1 MPNQK
6 YFSMLYNSASVTIQI
21 IPIFGR
27 YCKVRIHDC
36 RTLPADKIDI
46 RREQI
51 NIADIMKYIFSLL
64 LIISILFFNMLP
76 ARSQERQS
84 PLIPLPQKMEQE
96 KGAFRFGPST
106 RLQIISPNENTG
118 GMDGFFSELIFG
130 DLNFRPE
137 ILQGP
142 SGRIKR
148 NTVVFVLDKGIS
160 GGEEYHVSITKR
172 AIKIS
177 AGTTTGLFYGLQT
190 LRQLMASETAI
201 KDGSSV
207 KLPCVEIEDAPRF
220 AYRGIM
226 LDVARHFFP
235 KEAIFK
241 YIELLSFYKF
251 NHLHLHLTD
260 DQGWRLEIKKYPEL
274 TQIGSVREETL
285 VGHMRD
291 KPQKFDG
298 KKYGGFYTQEDM
310 KEIIARAQKFHITIV
325 PEIEMPGH
333 SQAVLT
339 SYPELGCT
347 GGPYKVRNIWGIS
360 DDVLCAGN
368 ENTYTFLENVLAEV
382 ADLFP
387 GEFIHVGGDE
397 CPKVRWKTCP
407 KCQAMIQKENLKD
420 EHELQSYLIKR
431 ASLFL
436 KEKGKKLLG
445 WDEILEG
452 GLAPDAAVMSWRGI
466 KGGIEAAK
474 MGHTVVMSP
483 TTFCYLD
490 YCQSANKANEP
501 LSIGGFLPL
510 SKVYSFDPVP
520 ADFTKE
526 EAAFVIGGQGNLWT
540 EYIDNESSLEYMLFP
555 RALALSEVFW
565 TPNERKDFVGFQK
578 RVKMQFPILKNKNV
592 NFRESAEFE

>member
-1 MPNQK
+1 MMK
-6 YFSMLYNSASVTIQI
+6 KIRICCFLITLLSISWFSVLCQEVQ
-21 IPIFGR
+21 
-27 YCKVRIHDC
+27 
-36 RTLPADKIDI
+36 LP
-46 RREQI
+46 
-51 NIADIMKYIFSLL
+51 LV
-64 LIISILFFNMLP
+64 
-76 ARSQERQS
+76 
-84 PLIPLPQKMEQE
+84 PLPQKYTVK
-96 KGAFRFGPST
+96 KGVFTISSTTRITISSTIDRSADMADFFG
-106 RLQIISPNENTG
+106 
-118 GMDGFFSELIFG
+118 ELISKELSFKLPVMTNG
-130 DLNFRPE
+130 FTKAR
-137 ILQGP
+137 
-142 SGRIKR
+142 K
-148 NTVVFVLDKGIS
+148 NTITFLIDDKGTWNKE
-160 GGEEYHVSITKR
+160 GYRLSITKR

-190 LRQLMASETAI
+190 LKQLMASEI
-201 KDGSSV
+201 VLKSGSSV
-207 KLPCVEIEDAPRF
+207 KLPCIEIEDVPRF

-235 KEAIFK
+235 KEAIYK

-298 KKYGGFYTQEDM
+298 KKYGGYYTQEDM

-368 ENTYTFLENVLAEV
+368 EKTYIFLENVLAEV
-382 ADLFP
+382 SDLFP

-397 CPKVRWKTCP
+397 CPKVRWKSCA
-407 KCQAMIQKENLKD
+407 KCQAMIQKQNLKD

-540 EYIDNESSLEYMLFP
+540 EYIDNESYLEYMLFP
-555 RALALSEVFW
+555 RALALSEVLW
-565 TPNERKDFVGFQK
+565 TPNERKDFVGFQN
-578 RVKMQFPILKNKNV
+578 RVKMQFPILKKKNI